1 MQRVRERVLEAAGT
15 GWGLGFR
22 LGGVGLMGRDEMR
35 QGGLLAAGS
44 GPLGVGG
51 LNCVRL

>member
-15 GWGLGFR
+15 GWGSGFR
-22 LGGVGLMGRDEMR
+22 LGGGRLMGWDEMR
-35 QGGLLAAGS
+35 QRGLLAAGG